1 MRVDDCRAGNFQCN
15 EDKYEDGFSITFV
28 MSEEEVNVLLAGYD
42 PNSSKS
48 PTDLVS
54 LSIAKPIAEALR
66 QKL

>member
-1 MRVDDCRAGNFQCN
+1 
-15 EDKYEDGFSITFV
+15 

>member
-1 MRVDDCRAGNFQCN
+1 
-15 EDKYEDGFSITFV
+15 
-28 MSEEEVNVLLAGYD
+28 MSEEEVNVLLTGYD